1 MAVTVEKRVGEIN
14 KNSGKNLIISPAL
27 NTITKGV
34 FEAMIR
40 QILVMGSEWN
50 AERIRKQYEKN
61 DVQRFEQFW
70 EVMEYLQENGETVD
84 AVFFTERVRHFAFED
99 ITFMIRMAYPK
110 IKVHIEAA

>member
-14 KNSGKNLIISPAL
+14 KNSAKNLLISPAL
-27 NTITKGV
+27 NTITRGV

-40 QILVMGSEWN
+40 QVLVIVSELN
-50 AERIRKQYEKN
+50 AERIRKKYEKN

-70 EVMEYLQENGETVD
+70 EVMEYLQDHSETVD

-99 ITFMIRMAYPK
+99 IRFMIRMAYPK
-110 IKVHIEAA
+110 IKVYIEAA